1 MADKVKEYPLIY
13 GRTYKLDYISGF
25 LLRPDD
31 FDAAVGT
38 RYVSRALQDVKY
50 CGGIRYA
57 VFPVGEYIVYG
68 GIACVSKI
76 LLDKIRN
83 VSGEELGQEILD
95 FEKYLHDYS
104 GREISFFAGFAVK
117 REDIEPGYVP
127 KLDLTDTFR
136 VYYEKIKENWDAR
149 DLTTI
154 SSEAMDVETVKYDE
168 GGFSPKYYDDPTGLL
183 KDLKILENYK
193 EDHYQEII
201 DYYFVQMCRDSSI
214 EESFLSGSFSKEAVG
229 SPFKITSLYGLTF
242 QKFLSELEAEQK
254 KKSEMQQKQEKQ
266 KKNQE
271 SSMRIRTMADLPE
284 SETKK
289 SSQGNS
295 QNEKKNM
302 WLGIAASVLIIVIII
317 LAILLM

>member
-1 MADKVKEYPLIY
+1 MKKKEI
-13 GRTYKLDYISGF
+13 K
-25 LLRPDD
+25 
-31 FDAAVGT
+31 
-38 RYVSRALQDVKY
+38 
-50 CGGIRYA
+50 
-57 VFPVGEYIVYG
+57 
-68 GIACVSKI
+68 
-76 LLDKIRN
+76 
-83 VSGEELGQEILD
+83 
-95 FEKYLHDYS
+95 
-104 GREISFFAGFAVK
+104 
-117 REDIEPGYVP
+117 PGYVP

-136 VYYEKIKENWDAR
+136 VYYEKIKENWYAR

-201 DYYFVQMCRDSSI
+201 DYYFVQMCKNPSI
-214 EESFLSGSFSKEAVG
+214 EESFFSGSFSKEAVG
-229 SPFKITSLYGLTF
+229 SPFKRTSLYGLTF

-271 SSMRIRTMADLPE
+271 LSIHRPEDLHK
-284 SETKK
+284 SEKEK

-295 QNEKKNM
+295 QTEKKNM
-302 WLGIAASVLIIVIII
+302 WLGIAASVLILGIII

>member
-1 MADKVKEYPLIY
+1 MADKVKAYPLIY
-13 GRTYKLDYISGF
+13 GRTYELDYISGF

-68 GIACVSKI
+68 GVACVSKI
-76 LLDKIRN
+76 LLNKIRN
-83 VSGEELGQEILD
+83 GSGEKLGHEILD
-95 FEKYLHDYS
+95 FEKYLHDSS

-117 REDIEPGYVP
+117 KKEIKPGYVP

-201 DYYFVQMCRDSSI
+201 DYYFVQMCKNPSI
-214 EESFLSGSFSKEAVG
+214 EESFFSGSFSKEAVG
-229 SPFKITSLYGLTF
+229 SPFKRTSLYGTTF

-254 KKSEMQQKQEKQ
+254 KKAEMQEKQ
-266 KKNQE
+266 KKQEKTQE
-271 SSMRIRTMADLPE
+271 SRVHRTVKE
-284 SETKK
+284 ETDK

-295 QNEKKNM
+295 QIEKKNM
-302 WLGIAASVLIIVIII
+302 WLGIAASVLIIGIII

>member
-1 MADKVKEYPLIY
+1 MADKVKAYPLIY
-13 GRTYKLDYISGF
+13 GRTYELDYISGF

-68 GIACVSKI
+68 GVACVSKI
-76 LLDKIRN
+76 LLNKIRN
-83 VSGEELGQEILD
+83 GSGEKLGHEILD
-95 FEKYLHDYS
+95 FEKYLHDSS

-117 REDIEPGYVP
+117 KKEIKPGYVP

-136 VYYEKIKENWDAR
+136 VYYEKIKENWYAR

-193 EDHYQEII
+193 EDHYQKII
-201 DYYFVQMCRDSSI
+201 DYFFVQMCKNPNT

-229 SPFKITSLYGLTF
+229 SPFKRTSLYGTTF

-254 KKSEMQQKQEKQ
+254 KKAEMQEKQKKQ

-271 SSMRIRTMADLPE
+271 SSIHTMAELLE
-284 SETKK
+284 SETDK

-295 QNEKKNM
+295 QTEKKNM
-302 WLGIAASVLIIVIII
+302 WLGIATSVLIIGIII

>member
-1 MADKVKEYPLIY
+1 M
-13 GRTYKLDYISGF
+13 
-25 LLRPDD
+25 
-31 FDAAVGT
+31 
-38 RYVSRALQDVKY
+38 
-50 CGGIRYA
+50 
-57 VFPVGEYIVYG
+57 
-68 GIACVSKI
+68 
-76 LLDKIRN
+76 
-83 VSGEELGQEILD
+83 
-95 FEKYLHDYS
+95 HDSS

-117 REDIEPGYVP
+117 KKEIKPGYVP

-136 VYYEKIKENWDAR
+136 VYYEKIKENWDASF
-149 DLTTI
+149 LTTI

-201 DYYFVQMCRDSSI
+201 DYYFVQMCKNPSI
-214 EESFLSGSFSKEAVG
+214 EESFFSGSFSKEAVG
-229 SPFKITSLYGLTF
+229 SPFKRTSLYGLTF

-254 KKSEMQQKQEKQ
+254 KKAEMQEKQEKT
-266 KKNQE
+266 QE
-271 SSMRIRTMADLPE
+271 SRVHRTVKK
-284 SETKK
+284 ETDK

-295 QNEKKNM
+295 QTEKKNM

>member
-1 MADKVKEYPLIY
+1 MADKVKAYPLIY

-50 CGGIRYA
+50 CGGIRDA

-68 GIACVSKI
+68 GVACVSKI
-76 LLDKIRN
+76 LLNKIRN
-83 VSGEELGQEILD
+83 VSGEKLGHEILD
-95 FEKYLHDYS
+95 FEKYLYDSS
-104 GREISFFAGFAVK
+104 GRELSFFAGFAVK
-117 REDIEPGYVP
+117 KKEIKQGYVP

-193 EDHYQEII
+193 EDHYQKII
-201 DYYFVQMCRDSSI
+201 DYYFVQM
-214 EESFLSGSFSKEAVG
+214 
-229 SPFKITSLYGLTF
+229 
-242 QKFLSELEAEQK
+242 
-254 KKSEMQQKQEKQ
+254 
-266 KKNQE
+266 
-271 SSMRIRTMADLPE
+271 
-284 SETKK
+284 
-289 SSQGNS
+289 
-295 QNEKKNM
+295 
-302 WLGIAASVLIIVIII
+302 
-317 LAILLM
+317 

>member
-1 MADKVKEYPLIY
+1 MADKVKAYPLIY

-68 GIACVSKI
+68 GVACVSKI

-83 VSGEELGQEILD
+83 VSGEKLGHEILD
-95 FEKYLHDYS
+95 CEKYLYDTA

-136 VYYEKIKENWDAR
+136 VYYEKIKENWDAIY
-149 DLTTI
+149 LTTI

-193 EDHYQEII
+193 EDHYQKII
-201 DYYFVQMCRDSSI
+201 DYYFVQMCKNPSI
-214 EESFLSGSFSKEAVG
+214 EDSFLSGSFSKEAVG
-229 SPFKITSLYGLTF
+229 SPFKRTSLYGLTF

-271 SSMRIRTMADLPE
+271 LSIYRPADLYK
-284 SETKK
+284 SETEK

-295 QNEKKNM
+295 QTEKKNM
-302 WLGIAASVLIIVIII
+302 WLGIAASVLIIGIII

>member
-1 MADKVKEYPLIY
+1 MKRKEI
-13 GRTYKLDYISGF
+13 
-25 LLRPDD
+25 
-31 FDAAVGT
+31 
-38 RYVSRALQDVKY
+38 
-50 CGGIRYA
+50 
-57 VFPVGEYIVYG
+57 
-68 GIACVSKI
+68 
-76 LLDKIRN
+76 
-83 VSGEELGQEILD
+83 
-95 FEKYLHDYS
+95 
-104 GREISFFAGFAVK
+104 K
-117 REDIEPGYVP
+117 RGYVP

-193 EDHYQEII
+193 EDHYKEII
-201 DYYFVQMCRDSSI
+201 DYYFVQMCKNPNT

-229 SPFKITSLYGLTF
+229 SPFKRTSLYGTTF

-254 KKSEMQQKQEKQ
+254 KKSEMQEKQEKQ

-271 SSMRIRTMADLPE
+271 SSIHTMAELIE

-295 QNEKKNM
+295 QPEKKNM
-302 WLGIAASVLIIVIII
+302 WLGIAASVLILGIII